1 MQKHNLPSL
10 SIIALSSIVAL
21 SSLTSIDTSAQQI
34 YQWKDEKGR
43 IHFGE
48 RPPRDK
54 SSEKVDIKAPKYL
67 DGRRG
72 SSSTE
77 QNQSPED
84 SSQKD
89 KDEVASQPPVNK
101 ERMKKREADYK
112 RNCDN
117 AKQLLAQ
124 MRSPSNTRFT
134 MPDGSVST
142 MPPEERQKQIAA
154 AKASMEFYC
163 K

>member
-1 MQKHNLPSL
+1 MKKYNLPSL
-10 SIIALSSIVAL
+10 SIIAISSIVAL
-21 SSLTSIDTSAQQI
+21 SSLTSLDASAQQI

-43 IHFGE
+43 VHFGE

-54 SSEKVDIKAPKYL
+54 SSEKVDIKVPKYI
-67 DGRRG
+67 DNRR
-72 SSSTE
+72 SSPKE
-77 QNQSPED
+77 KPQD
-84 SSQKD
+84 SKSEANTND
-89 KDEVASQPPVNK
+89 DEVVSQPPVNK

-112 RNCDN
+112 RNCQN
-117 AKQLLAQ
+117 AKKLLAQ
-124 MRSPSNTRFT
+124 MNSAANTRFT

-142 MPPEERQKQIAA
+142 MPAEERKKQIAA

>member
-43 IHFGE
+43 VHFGE

-54 SSEKVDIKAPKYL
+54 TSEKVDIKVPKYL
-67 DGRRG
+67 NSDRA
-72 SSSTE
+72 SSSVKSSKQTAKKE
-77 QNQSPED
+77 GSED
-84 SSQKD
+84 KTSG
-89 KDEVASQPPVNK
+89 PPVNE

-112 RNCDN
+112 RNCNN

-124 MRSPSNTRFT
+124 MNSPENTRFT
-134 MPDGSVST
+134 MPDGSTRT
-142 MPPEERQKQIAA
+142 MPAEERKKQIAA
-154 AKASMEFYC
+154 AKASIEFYC